1 MPEGVMGPL
10 RPTQSCGRW
19 AHPMP
24 IPGPQVAIECLSGFA
39 PDRQCPGSSALT
51 QHPDDPLV
59 QVHVIESHA
68 GTLGPGHPGVHQ
80 EEEEEEEE
88 DDDDGVTAAGKVPT
102 LADPEQPSQMLGSN
116 HVNRL
121 LGQLRRPHVVHR
133 AGLEVALGHRPLEEG
148 VQASVAVVGGGRLP
162 AGELV
167 GGELLTVTRQRVAAA
182 EAGTFYRP

>member
-19 AHPMP
+19 GPSHAHP
-24 IPGPQVAIECLSGFA
+24 GPAGSDRVLERFA

-88 DDDDGVTAAGKVPT
+88 EEDDDGGVTAAGKVPT

-162 AGELV
+162 AGEL
-167 GGELLTVTRQRVAAA
+167 GR
-182 EAGTFYRP
+182 